1 MEEEFRVLKNKETSM
16 KTNKEL
22 KEEYKQMKFP
32 MGVFQIRNLVNGKIF
47 IDSSTNMNAK
57 WNRHKVQLGFGNNW
71 ITELQNDWK
80 KFGAENFV
88 FEVISELEEK
98 DGVDN
103 DYKSELAVLE
113 EMYLEKLEPYGNKG
127 YNIIKKK

>member
-1 MEEEFRVLKNKETSM
+1 MDIKKL

-22 KEEYKQMKFP
+22 KAEYKQMKFP
-32 MGVFQIRNLVNGKIF
+32 MGVFQIRNLVNGKVF

-57 WNRHKVQLGFGNNW
+57 WNRHKVQLNFGNNW

-80 KFGAENFV
+80 KYGEENFV
-88 FEVISELEEK
+88 FEVVSELEEK
-98 DGVDN
+98 DGGSDN
-103 DYKSELAVLE
+103 YKSELELLE
-113 EMYLEKLEPYGNKG
+113 EMILDKVKPFGDNG

>member
-1 MEEEFRVLKNKETSM
+1 M

-57 WNRHKVQLGFGNNW
+57 WNRQKVQLGFGNNW

-80 KFGAENFV
+80 KFGEENFV
-88 FEVISELEEK
+88 FEVISELEEI
-98 DGVDN
+98 DGEDN

-113 EMYLEKLEPYGNKG
+113 EMYLEKLEPFGNKG